1 MTNSKM
7 IFVLDRICLAF
18 VVGVAVKVG
27 YKIGVAV
34 TELKHQTVE
43 KAEQDHSETEKEK
56 TEDSDD
62 DNVTQ
67 FTPKET

>member
-18 VVGVAVKVG
+18 VVATAVRVG

-34 TELKHQTVE
+34 TEFKHQTAE

-56 TEDSDD
+56 TEDS
-62 DNVTQ
+62 NVTQ